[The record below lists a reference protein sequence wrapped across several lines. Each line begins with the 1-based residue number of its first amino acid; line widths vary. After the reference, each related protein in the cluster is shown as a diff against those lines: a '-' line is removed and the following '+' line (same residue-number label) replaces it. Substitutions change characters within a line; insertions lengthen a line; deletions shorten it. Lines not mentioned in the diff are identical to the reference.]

1 MDEEENHYVSQLREV
16 YNSCDTT
23 GTGFLDRDELTQLCC
38 KLHLEKQLPILL
50 QTLLGSNHFA
60 RVNFEEFKE
69 GFVAVLSSTVGVGP
83 LDEESTSL
91 ESAAS
96 CAVPPKYVSGSKWYG
111 RRSRP
116 ERWDSATEA
125 KYVPEQ
131 QAKASLKSQLR
142 RSASLESVESLKS
155 DEEAESAKETQNELF
170 EAQGQLQTWSSE
182 VFGNSQKPC
191 SPSLDSPERQEL
203 EDLFNK
209 LDQDGDGR
217 VSLAEFQVGLFSHEP
232 ASLLESSTLLKS
244 SKPWSHCQVPTENG
258 CHTTPTTSSLVSVC
272 SGLRFFSNVDDG
284 SGFAFPEQIIATW
297 AQEGIQNG
305 REILQS
311 LDFSMDEKVNLLE
324 LTWALD
330 NELLTVDGVVQQA
343 ALACYRQEL
352 SYHLTQVEQLVQ
364 ERDKARQDLERA
376 EKRNLEFVKEMDDC
390 HSALEQLTEK
400 KIKNLEEGYRGRLSL
415 LRSEVEMEQELI
427 WEQACRQKAALEQD
441 VSRLRAEEASLH
453 EKLTLALKE
462 NSRLQKEIVEV
473 VEKLSDSEK
482 LVLKLQ
488 NDLEFVL
495 KDKLEPQNMELPSQE
510 EQFAVLLK
518 EYELKC
524 RDLQDCNDE
533 LQAELEGLR
542 AQLPESWQSP
552 SEVLGTHGQ
561 RVSGRGPTGILSVGD
576 SPPVSIETEIMM
588 EQVKERYQDLK
599 IQLETK
605 VNYYETEIEVMKRSF
620 QKERKDME
628 QAHQLEV
635 CTLESQKADLEALY
649 TKSQEVILGLR
660 EQLQDA
666 TRGAEPGQTG
676 MEQCCAQ
683 VLCGLAQQLK
693 EELQLRHQNQLQ
705 QIRKE
710 AEDVLTQKL
719 SWLEAQ
725 HVARC
730 ERLSLQHQS
739 EKDQLLQTHLW
750 RLRELVAQLDLEK
763 EQQEEREKEILT
775 RCQKQQMKLQ
785 AVMSEEQAQICRSIA
800 LEKEKLE
807 HTYRKQVE
815 GLAQEAEALRALL
828 NDGTTVTGSE
838 QGGIHGLTS
847 LCLGGEQPL
856 ARLDLNTDEE
866 MRELAGDTPGQ
877 RRTECRDLPSQPCCV
892 DTTQSPTP
900 VLVSRE
906 SLKSF
911 SLGENYQGPLS
922 AGEVASVPLEKRSY
936 MQPCEG
942 NKGAIAEEPVPS
954 ARAPMSLGQAD
965 AQELPVLATEGIA
978 QLAQPQTLEPWHS
991 PATLEEQASSLSR
1004 DPAPESGHGQVFE
1017 GMSRGGDDALETW
1030 LEHSQEAACWGSS
1043 LLHSKLPDPQQPG
1056 LECLTALEETEA
1068 KMALEKEKSDMRN
1081 KLLQL
1086 EDVVRALEKEA
1097 DSREN
1102 DRIQFQRLSEENILL
1117 KNDLGRIQQE
1127 LEAAESTNDAQRK
1140 EIEDLK
1146 RDKEK
1151 TYFEMEEL
1159 NIQIQKY
1166 KDELSQLNCRILQ
1179 LEGDASTHQAQKEK
1193 NHIAIQLL
1201 RQRLEEARRREEQ
1214 QDNQI
1219 KKLEVE
1225 LQHVNQEC
1233 QNLRLSQSELTVSL
1247 EESQEQLHSAR
1258 LRLKAAQS
1266 QHAQEVQH
1274 LQEQKSQLVPRA
1286 RVTELQHLLSI
1297 QEKEAG
1303 RRLDAQREEHER
1315 QMKTK
1320 EGQAKE
1326 AEMYLQNVEWLLQEK
1341 VDELREQF
1349 KKNTKSD
1356 LLLKELYV
1364 ENAHLMKALQVTEE
1378 KQRGAES
1385 KNRILEEKVH
1395 ALNKLINKIALAS
1408 LSV

>member
-1 MDEEENHYVSQLREV
+1 MKKKLKRTLDYPACYGMDEEENHYVSQLREV

-83 LDEESTSL
+83 LDEESSSL

-116 ERWDSATEA
+116 ERWDSAAEA

-182 VFGNSQKPC
+182 VFGSSQKPC
-191 SPSLDSPERQEL
+191 SPSLDSPERQVRGIWEELGVGSSGHLNEQELAVVCQSIGLHGLEKEEL

-244 SKPWSHCQVPTENG
+244 NKPWSHC
-258 CHTTPTTSSLVSVC
+258 
-272 SGLRFFSNVDDG
+272 
-284 SGFAFPEQIIATW
+284 
-297 AQEGIQNG
+297 
-305 REILQS
+305 QS

-415 LRSEVEMEQELI
+415 LRSEVEMEQELM

-552 SEVLGTHGQ
+552 SEDLGTHGQ
-561 RVSGRGPTGILSVGD
+561 RVSGRGPAGILSVGD
-576 SPPVSIETEIMM
+576 STPMSIETEIMM

-605 VNYYETEIEVMKRSF
+605 VNYYETEIEVMKRNF
-620 QKERKDME
+620 QKERKEME

-649 TKSQEVILGLR
+649 IKSQEVILGLR

-666 TRGAEPGQTG
+666 THGPKPGQTG
-676 MEQCCAQ
+676 LEQCCAQ

-725 HVARC
+725 HVACC

-763 EQQEEREKEILT
+763 EQQEEREEILT

-856 ARLDLNTDEE
+856 AQLDLNTDEE

-911 SLGENYQGPLS
+911 SLGENCQGPLS
-922 AGEVASVPLEKRSY
+922 AEEVASVPLEKRSY

-965 AQELPVLATEGIA
+965 AQELPVLTTEGITW
-978 QLAQPQTLEPWHS
+978 LAQPQTLEPWHS
-991 PATLEEQASSLSR
+991 PATLEEQASSLNK

-1017 GMSRGGDDALETW
+1017 GMSRGGDNALETW

-1068 KMALEKEKSDMRN
+1068 EMALEKEKSDMRN

-1102 DRIQFQRLSEENILL
+1102 DRIEFQRLSEENILL

-1146 RDKEK
+1146 RGKEK
-1151 TYFEMEEL
+1151 TCLEMEEL

-1166 KDELSQLNCRILQ
+1166 KDELSQLNCRVLQ

-1247 EESQEQLHSAR
+1247 EESQEQLHSAH

-1395 ALNKLINKIALAS
+1395 ALNKLINKITLAS

>member
-83 LDEESTSL
+83 LDEESSSL

-116 ERWDSATEA
+116 ERWDSAAEA

-182 VFGNSQKPC
+182 VFGSSQKPC
-191 SPSLDSPERQEL
+191 SPSLDSPERQVRGIWEELGVGSSGHLNEQELAVVCQSIGLHGLEKEEL

-244 SKPWSHCQVPTENG
+244 NKPWSHCQVPTENG

-284 SGFAFPEQIIATW
+284 SGFAFPEQIITTW

-415 LRSEVEMEQELI
+415 LRSEVEMEQELM

-552 SEVLGTHGQ
+552 SEDLGTHGQ
-561 RVSGRGPTGILSVGD
+561 RVSGRGPAGILSVGD
-576 SPPVSIETEIMM
+576 STPMSIETEIMM

-605 VNYYETEIEVMKRSF
+605 VNYYETEIEVMKRNF
-620 QKERKDME
+620 QKERKEME

-649 TKSQEVILGLR
+649 IKSQEVILGLR

-666 TRGAEPGQTG
+666 THGPKPGQTG
-676 MEQCCAQ
+676 LEQCCAQ

-705 QIRKE
+705 QIRIE
-710 AEDVLTQKL
+710 
-719 SWLEAQ
+719 
-725 HVARC
+725 
-730 ERLSLQHQS
+730 
-739 EKDQLLQTHLW
+739 
-750 RLRELVAQLDLEK
+750 
-763 EQQEEREKEILT
+763 
-775 RCQKQQMKLQ
+775 
-785 AVMSEEQAQICRSIA
+785 
-800 LEKEKLE
+800 
-807 HTYRKQVE
+807 
-815 GLAQEAEALRALL
+815 
-828 NDGTTVTGSE
+828 
-838 QGGIHGLTS
+838 
-847 LCLGGEQPL
+847 
-856 ARLDLNTDEE
+856 
-866 MRELAGDTPGQ
+866 
-877 RRTECRDLPSQPCCV
+877 
-892 DTTQSPTP
+892 
-900 VLVSRE
+900 
-906 SLKSF
+906 
-911 SLGENYQGPLS
+911 
-922 AGEVASVPLEKRSY
+922 
-936 MQPCEG
+936 
-942 NKGAIAEEPVPS
+942 
-954 ARAPMSLGQAD
+954 
-965 AQELPVLATEGIA
+965 
-978 QLAQPQTLEPWHS
+978 
-991 PATLEEQASSLSR
+991 
-1004 DPAPESGHGQVFE
+1004 
-1017 GMSRGGDDALETW
+1017 
-1030 LEHSQEAACWGSS
+1030 
-1043 LLHSKLPDPQQPG
+1043 
-1056 LECLTALEETEA
+1056 
-1068 KMALEKEKSDMRN
+1068 
-1081 KLLQL
+1081 
-1086 EDVVRALEKEA
+1086 
-1097 DSREN
+1097 
-1102 DRIQFQRLSEENILL
+1102 FQRLSEENILL

-1151 TYFEMEEL
+1151 TCLEMEEL

-1166 KDELSQLNCRILQ
+1166 KDELSQLNCRVLQ

-1247 EESQEQLHSAR
+1247 EESQEQLHSAH

-1286 RVTELQHLLSI
+1286 RVTELQHLLNV

>member
-1 MDEEENHYVSQLREV
+1 MKKKLKRTLDYPACYGMDEEENHYVSQLREV

-83 LDEESTSL
+83 LDEESSSL

-116 ERWDSATEA
+116 ERWDSAAEA

-182 VFGNSQKPC
+182 VFGSSQKPC
-191 SPSLDSPERQEL
+191 SPSLDSPERQVRGIWEELGVGSSGHLNEQELAVVCQSIGLHGLEKEEL

-244 SKPWSHCQVPTENG
+244 NKPWSHC
-258 CHTTPTTSSLVSVC
+258 
-272 SGLRFFSNVDDG
+272 
-284 SGFAFPEQIIATW
+284 
-297 AQEGIQNG
+297 
-305 REILQS
+305 QS

-415 LRSEVEMEQELI
+415 LRSEVEMEQELM

-552 SEVLGTHGQ
+552 SEDLGTHGQ
-561 RVSGRGPTGILSVGD
+561 RVSGCGPAGILSVGD
-576 SPPVSIETEIMM
+576 STPMSIETEIMM

-605 VNYYETEIEVMKRSF
+605 VNYYEMEIEVMKRNF
-620 QKERKDME
+620 QKERKEME

-649 TKSQEVILGLR
+649 IKSQEVILGLR

-666 TRGAEPGQTG
+666 THGPKPGQTG
-676 MEQCCAQ
+676 LEQCCAQ

-856 ARLDLNTDEE
+856 AQLDLNTDEE

-911 SLGENYQGPLS
+911 SLGENCQGPLS
-922 AGEVASVPLEKRSY
+922 AEEVASVPLEKRSY

-978 QLAQPQTLEPWHS
+978 WLAQPQTLEPWHS
-991 PATLEEQASSLSR
+991 PATLEEQASSLSK
-1004 DPAPESGHGQVFE
+1004 DPAPESGHSQVFE
-1017 GMSRGGDDALETW
+1017 GMSRGGDNALETW

-1068 KMALEKEKSDMRN
+1068 EMALEKEKSDMRN
-1081 KLLQL
+1081 KLFQL

-1102 DRIQFQRLSEENILL
+1102 DRIEFQRLSEENILL

-1127 LEAAESTNDAQRK
+1127 LEATESTNDAQRK

-1151 TYFEMEEL
+1151 TCLEMEEL
-1159 NIQIQKY
+1159 NIQIQKC
-1166 KDELSQLNCRILQ
+1166 KDELSQLNCRVLQ

-1247 EESQEQLHSAR
+1247 EESQEQLHSAH

-1286 RVTELQHLLSI
+1286 RVTELQHLLSV

>member
-23 GTGFLDRDELTQLCC
+23 GTGFLDRDELTQLCY

-83 LDEESTSL
+83 LDEESSSL

-116 ERWDSATEA
+116 ERWDSTAEA

-182 VFGNSQKPC
+182 VFGSSQKPC
-191 SPSLDSPERQEL
+191 SPSLDSPERQVRGIWEELGVGSSGHLNEQELAVVCQSIGLHGLEKEEL

-284 SGFAFPEQIIATW
+284 SGFAFPEQIITTW

-427 WEQACRQKAALEQD
+427 WDQACRQKAALEQD

-495 KDKLEPQNMELPSQE
+495 KDKEPQNMELPSQE

-552 SEVLGTHGQ
+552 SEDLGTHGQ
-561 RVSGRGPTGILSVGD
+561 RVSGRGPAGILSVGD
-576 SPPVSIETEIMM
+576 STPVSIETEIMM

-605 VNYYETEIEVMKRSF
+605 VNYYETEIEVMQRNF
-620 QKERKDME
+620 QKERKEME

-666 TRGAEPGQTG
+666 THGPEPGQTG

-739 EKDQLLQTHLW
+739 EKDRLLQTHLW

-775 RCQKQQMKLQ
+775 RCQKQQMRLQ
-785 AVMSEEQAQICRSIA
+785 AVMSEEQAQICRSMA
-800 LEKEKLE
+800 LEKEELE

-828 NDGTTVTGSE
+828 NDGTTVTG
-838 QGGIHGLTS
+838 LTS

-856 ARLDLNTDEE
+856 AQLDLNTDGE
-866 MRELAGDTPGQ
+866 MRELAEDTPGQ
-877 RRTECRDLPSQPCCV
+877 RRTEGRDLPSQPRCV
-892 DTTQSPTP
+892 DTTQNPTP

-911 SLGENYQGPLS
+911 SLGENCQGPLS

-965 AQELPVLATEGIA
+965 AQELPVLATEGMA
-978 QLAQPQTLEPWHS
+978 WLAQPQTLEPWHS
-991 PATLEEQASSLSR
+991 PATLEEQANSLSG

-1017 GMSRGGDDALETW
+1017 GMSRGGDNARETW

-1043 LLHSKLPDPQQPG
+1043 WLHSKLPDPQQPG

-1068 KMALEKEKSDMRN
+1068 EMALEKEKSDMRN

-1102 DRIQFQRLSEENILL
+1102 DRVEFQRLSEENILL

-1151 TYFEMEEL
+1151 TCLEMEEL

-1166 KDELSQLNCRILQ
+1166 KDELSQLNRRVLQ

-1193 NHIAIQLL
+1193 NHIALQLL

-1247 EESQEQLHSAR
+1247 EESQEQLHSAH

-1286 RVTELQHLLSI
+1286 RVTELQHLLSV

-1303 RRLDAQREEHER
+1303 RLLDAQR
-1315 QMKTK
+1315 
-1320 EGQAKE
+1320 
-1326 AEMYLQNVEWLLQEK
+1326 
-1341 VDELREQF
+1341 F